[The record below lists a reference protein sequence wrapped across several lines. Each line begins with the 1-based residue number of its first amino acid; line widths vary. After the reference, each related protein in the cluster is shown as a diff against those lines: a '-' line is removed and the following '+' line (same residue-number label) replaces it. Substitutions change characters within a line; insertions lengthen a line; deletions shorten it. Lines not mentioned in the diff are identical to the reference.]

1 MDIEEARAQLN
12 TEDQSRDQER
22 DNLEKQRQEIANQ
35 ESMLKERQYQREVDA
50 QELERKRHQLDSEH
64 QNVELEKQKYQNEIL
79 AMINSCVSHELRNP
93 LNSIKALNYEKEH
106 LYTLIDEYIENE
118 DFTKEMM
125 ISNLRI
131 AMK

>member
-1 MDIEEARAQLN
+1 
-12 TEDQSRDQER
+12 
-22 DNLEKQRQEIANQ
+22 
-35 ESMLKERQYQREVDA
+35 
-50 QELERKRHQLDSEH
+50 
-64 QNVELEKQKYQNEIL
+64 
-79 AMINSCVSHELRNP
+79 MINTCVSHELRNP

-125 ISNLRI
+125 ISNLKI